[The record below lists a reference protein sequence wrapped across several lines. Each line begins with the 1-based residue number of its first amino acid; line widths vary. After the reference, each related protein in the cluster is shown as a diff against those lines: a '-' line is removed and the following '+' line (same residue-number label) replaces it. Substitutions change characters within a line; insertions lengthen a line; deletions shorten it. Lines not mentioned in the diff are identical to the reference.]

1 MSARSRRQRR
11 DSLVPGNS
19 TSGRPAT
26 THSKVELAERH
37 FGFPPVAF
45 VDDVWN
51 ACNDYAYD
59 GVDYVERKLRDV
71 LAKQKVKSAA
81 SADIAAGADAVLE
94 NLQRSLDVN
103 LDRFELYSLQN
114 LFVVPSSSAA
124 AMPLRSFA
132 NDNDNDDDDDRNDK
146 ESANKRPRNAA
157 RATAAVASSDV
168 DSGGDGGASA
178 EAEAEVDAELERLLL
193 LAEEL
198 QQANDLLRASIQ
210 QTRADTAAI
219 RPLVDACRPIQSADH
234 APATALSAAFEQL
247 GKLRQQHI
255 ETKALFDSSAA
266 ATAGQN

>member
-1 MSARSRRQRR
+1 
-11 DSLVPGNS
+11 LVPGNS
-19 TSGRPAT
+19 TGGQSAT
-26 THSKVELAERH
+26 AHSKVELAERH

-81 SADIAAGADAVLE
+81 SADITAGADAVLE

-114 LFVVPSSSAA
+114 LFVVPSSTSSSSTA

-132 NDNDNDDDDDRNDK
+132 NNDDDNDDDDRNDK

-157 RATAAVASSDV
+157 RSSATAAVAASDV
-168 DSGGDGGASA
+168 DSGGAGASA

-193 LAEEL
+193 IAEEL

-234 APATALSAAFEQL
+234 APAAALSAAFEQL
-247 GKLRQQHI
+247 DKLRQQHI

-266 ATAGQN
+266 AGQQN